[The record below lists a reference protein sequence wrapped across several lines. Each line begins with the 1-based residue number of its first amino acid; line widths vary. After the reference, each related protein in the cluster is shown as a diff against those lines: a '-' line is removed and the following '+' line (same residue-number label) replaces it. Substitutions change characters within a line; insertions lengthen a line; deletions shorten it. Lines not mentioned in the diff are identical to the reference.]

1 MQGSCCLTESNNLIN
16 NTTKVKFLKKTAK
29 IYYTK
34 LGIFPYIGNVFCC
47 RFKKHFRFGMHV
59 VGSMLTCA
67 SIASLTDI
75 LFHLTVLCN
84 TMCEQKARICFDFL
98 NNVIEGKHVQIENI
112 EVSSNT
118 TGRVINGRSLHQE

>member
-1 MQGSCCLTESNNLIN
+1 MHGSCCLTESNNLIN

-34 LGIFPYIGNVFCC
+34 LGIFPYVGNVFCY

-59 VGSMLTCA
+59 VGSMLTCD

-75 LFHLTVLCN
+75 
-84 TMCEQKARICFDFL
+84 
-98 NNVIEGKHVQIENI
+98 
-112 EVSSNT
+112 
-118 TGRVINGRSLHQE
+118 